1 MSLIEFKKL
10 QKILLGFVQNFDIG
24 LTKTVWISPLVYFP
38 RVYVIQHLLLSRGVF
53 TNTQNR
59 NKLHLKKA
67 QEGDQWAMS

>member
-24 LTKTVWISPLVYFP
+24 LTKTAVSISPLVYFL

-67 QEGDQWAMS
+67 QEGDQ